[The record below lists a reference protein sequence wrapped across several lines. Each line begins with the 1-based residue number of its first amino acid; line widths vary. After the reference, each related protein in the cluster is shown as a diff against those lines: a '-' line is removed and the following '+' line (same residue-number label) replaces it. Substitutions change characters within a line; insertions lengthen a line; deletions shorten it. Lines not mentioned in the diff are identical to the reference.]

1 MKYFIC
7 ALDTI
12 SIGIPAE
19 RTERIIP
26 VTRVQT
32 VVYETEGGEAFISVP
47 VLLRQKNSL
56 RSQPEGMHGIVL
68 KPDNA
73 GAALKTILLT
83 PRIDIDM
90 EMPEEDIHSLPEAL
104 VGLSRYFRGAYFT
117 GETVILV
124 LNTEKLT
131 EAIV

>member
-32 VVYETEGGEAFISVP
+32 VVYETEAGEAFVSIP
-47 VLLRQKNSL
+47 VLLRQKNSAV
-56 RSQPEGMHGIVL
+56 PHGIVL
-68 KPDNA
+68 KPNNA

-104 VGLSRYFRGAYFT
+104 GGLSRYFRGAYFT
-117 GETVILV
+117 GETVILI

-131 EAIV
+131 EAVL